1 VIRLSVPFVLASTS
15 PRRRQL
21 VRVFGF
27 PVQTASADVDETIHP
42 GELADAAV
50 QRLATDKA
58 RSVAGAFPGSLVLG
72 ADTVVVCDGVIL
84 GKPTSPSDAREMLS
98 LLSGR
103 EHVVHTGMAL
113 VHAETGRVVSAVEQ
127 TYVTMDELSAAEV
140 AAYVATGSPLD
151 KAGAYGIQDDTGAIL
166 VKSIRGDFYTV
177 MGLPLN
183 RLFRLIPA
191 SFPDLVVS

>member
-1 VIRLSVPFVLASTS
+1 MIRLSVPFVLASTS

-27 PVQTASADVDETIHP
+27 PVETASADVDETIHS
-42 GELADAAV
+42 GESADVAV
-50 QRLATDKA
+50 QRLATEKA
-58 RSVAGAFPGSLVLG
+58 CAVASLHPGSLVLG
-72 ADTVVVCDGVIL
+72 ADTVVVCDDIIL
-84 GKPTSPSDAREMLS
+84 GKPQSASEARDMLS

-113 VHAETGRVVSAVEQ
+113 VHAETERVVAAVEQ
-127 TYVTMDELSAAEV
+127 TYVTMDNLTDAEI
-140 AAYVATGSPLD
+140 AAYVDTGSPLD